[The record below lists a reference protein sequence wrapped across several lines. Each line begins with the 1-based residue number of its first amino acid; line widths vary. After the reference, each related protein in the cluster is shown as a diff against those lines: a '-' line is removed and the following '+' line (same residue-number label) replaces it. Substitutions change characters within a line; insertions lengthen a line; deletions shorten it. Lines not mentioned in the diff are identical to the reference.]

1 MKDKSREETIN
12 SVIGQ
17 GSTLKGTAE
26 IQGSIRIDG
35 EVEGNLTVSD
45 AIVVGKTG
53 AVRADIKAKS
63 VIVGGRVHGNVTATK
78 RIELETGSR
87 LEGDVSTSS
96 LVIAEG
102 VFFQGNC
109 QMGGSSDDKAGG
121 VGQRETVASSEGR
134 VGG

>member
-1 MKDKSREETIN
+1 MKEKSQEMIN

-17 GSTLKGTAE
+17 ASVLKGTAE

-35 EVEGNLTVSD
+35 EVEGNLTVSE
-45 AIVVGKTG
+45 AIVVGKSG
-53 AVRADIKAKS
+53 VLRADIKAKT
-63 VIVGGRVHGNVTATK
+63 VIVGGKVYGNVTASK
-78 RIELETGSR
+78 RIELEAGSH

-109 QMGGSSDDKAGG
+109 RMDAEPRESALKPQGREATTGAG
-121 VGQRETVASSEGR
+121 VGG
-134 VGG
+134 